1 MAVSG
6 KATFSILGADVA
18 VRGDIHAA
26 ADLHIDGQVEG
37 DITCA
42 SLVQGTD
49 SRVKGSIMAQSA
61 RLAGHIEGAITVGEL
76 VIEASAR
83 IAGDITYESI
93 TVAPGSQ
100 VDGRFTHR
108 RGAGSAATAPAATEL
123 KLVSGEGALGA
134 GSANA

>member
-18 VRGDIHAA
+18 VKGDIRAG
-26 ADLHIDGQVEG
+26 ADLHIDGHVEG
-37 DITCA
+37 DIACA
-42 SLVQGTD
+42 SLVQGAE
-49 SRVKGSIMAQSA
+49 SRIKGSIMAQSA

-83 IAGDITYESI
+83 IAGDVTYESI

-108 RGAGSAATAPAATEL
+108 RGAGANATGSATAEL
-123 KLVSGEGALGA
+123 KLVSPETAA
-134 GSANA
+134 TTASA